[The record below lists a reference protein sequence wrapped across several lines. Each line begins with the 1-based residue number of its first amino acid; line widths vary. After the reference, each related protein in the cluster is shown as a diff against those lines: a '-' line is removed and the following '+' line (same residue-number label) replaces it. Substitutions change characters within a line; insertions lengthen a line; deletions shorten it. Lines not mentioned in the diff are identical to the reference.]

1 VVINTPTTKESAMS
15 DLTTTID
22 THLAA
27 YGEPDPTKRADLVR
41 QVWATDG
48 QLLDPPLEGAGH
60 DGIAAL
66 GDIVQAHYAGHTFRR
81 TSAVDAHHG
90 FARYSWDLVTPSGA
104 VAISGLDVVQ
114 VDDDGRLVRIVGFFG
129 PLADAA

>member
-1 VVINTPTTKESAMS
+1 MSELMTS

-27 YGEPDPTKRADLVR
+27 YGEPDASKRAELVR
-41 QVWATDG
+41 QVWSSTG
-48 QLLDPPLEGAGH
+48 QLLDPPIEGTGH

-90 FARYSWDLVTPSGA
+90 FARYGWDLVAP
-104 VAISGLDVVQ
+104 
-114 VDDDGRLVRIVGFFG
+114 DGSVLV
-129 PLADAA
+129 

>member
-1 VVINTPTTKESAMS
+1 MS
-15 DLTTTID
+15 DLTATID
-22 THLAA
+22 THRAA
-27 YGEPDPTKRADLVR
+27 YGEPDAAKRADLVR

-48 QLLDPPLEGAGH
+48 QLLDPPIEGAGH

-66 GDIVQAHYAGHTFRR
+66 GDIVQTHYAGHTFRR

-90 FARYSWDLVTPSGA
+90 FARYSWDLVTPDGD
-104 VAISGLDVVQ
+104 VAISGLDVAQ

-129 PLADAA
+129 PLGEAA

>member
-1 VVINTPTTKESAMS
+1 VVVTTHTKERTMS
-15 DLTTTID
+15 DLTRTID

-27 YGEPDPTKRADLVR
+27 YGEPDATKRAALVR
-41 QVWATDG
+41 QVWSAEG
-48 QLLDPPLEGAGH
+48 QLLDPPIEGTGH

-90 FARYSWDLVTPSGA
+90 FARYGWDLVAPDGSVAMSG
-104 VAISGLDVVQ
+104 IDVVQ